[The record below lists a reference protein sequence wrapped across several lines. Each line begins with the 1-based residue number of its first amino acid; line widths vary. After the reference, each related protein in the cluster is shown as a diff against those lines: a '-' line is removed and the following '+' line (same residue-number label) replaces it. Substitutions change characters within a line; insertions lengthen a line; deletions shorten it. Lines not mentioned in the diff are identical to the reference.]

1 MPDADKM
8 TSSPTDEGDEY
19 EILPEKDI
27 QNLKDELRKLK
38 DFEIMPSKK
47 LGVQLIE
54 LNTKLDKLLSI
65 FEEATTALQLEEG
78 GMSFKDKMK
87 PLVEK
92 MNKILEQNSEIAQ
105 GIVAVADLVKDLR
118 EDMGKGV
125 TVRESE
131 VEPPAPAAYPGG
143 TFTPRERAAVE
154 AAGYDC
160 GVIVGGRWGS
170 GPETDPFLLKREPML
185 ASDSSVWFQK
195 RVNGFYEAHYLI
207 ARARGIETR

>member
-1 MPDADKM
+1 MMVDDKTQSPAD
-8 TSSPTDEGDEY
+8 DGEDY
-19 EILPEKDI
+19 EILPEKEI
-27 QNLKDELRKLK
+27 QELKDELKKLK
-38 DFEIMPSKK
+38 DFEITPSKK

-78 GMSFKDKMK
+78 GLSFKDKMK

-125 TVRESE
+125 TVREPSL
-131 VEPPAPAAYPGG
+131 EPTPPMPYGQQGAPPQMPPMMPPPGM
-143 TFTPRERAAVE
+143 PRMMMP
-154 AAGYDC
+154 
-160 GVIVGGRWGS
+160 GVPPPPPR
-170 GPETDPFLLKREPML
+170 KRRFGL
-185 ASDSSVWFQK
+185 
-195 RVNGFYEAHYLI
+195 
-207 ARARGIETR
+207 

>member
-1 MPDADKM
+1 MVDDK
-8 TSSPTDEGDEY
+8 TQSPADEGEEY
-19 EILPEKDI
+19 EILPEKEI
-27 QNLKDELRKLK
+27 QELKGELQKLK

-78 GMSFKDKMK
+78 GLSFKEKMK
-87 PLVEK
+87 PLAEK

-125 TVRESE
+125 TVREPGLE
-131 VEPPAPAAYPGG
+131 PTPPAPMGAFNPPPGTAPQMLPPPG
-143 TFTPRERAAVE
+143 MPRMMMP
-154 AAGYDC
+154 
-160 GVIVGGRWGS
+160 GVPPPPPRRRRFG
-170 GPETDPFLLKREPML
+170 L
-185 ASDSSVWFQK
+185 
-195 RVNGFYEAHYLI
+195 
-207 ARARGIETR
+207 